1 MSLDSRA
8 DIIPYARFLDVR
20 QRRQGIATA
29 TGTPALPPTDVSMQP
44 ELPIAAI
51 DGERVATECSRAC
64 DSAEFH
70 GATTVTD
77 VRCL

>member
-20 QRRQGIATA
+20 HRRQQIATA
-29 TGTPALPPTDVSMQP
+29 TATPALPPTDVSLQP
-44 ELPIAAI
+44 ESPSPTI
-51 DGERVATECSRAC
+51 DREPVATERSGAC
-64 DSAEFH
+64 DSAELH

-77 VRCL
+77 VRRL